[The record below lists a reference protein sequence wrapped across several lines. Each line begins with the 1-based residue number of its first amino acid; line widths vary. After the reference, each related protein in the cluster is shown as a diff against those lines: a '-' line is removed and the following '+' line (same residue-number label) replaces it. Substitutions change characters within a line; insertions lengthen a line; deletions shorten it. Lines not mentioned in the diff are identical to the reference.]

1 MRTLHQGHH
10 GLSEKPFRYALYG
23 ITAFGLGGLVVFQ
36 FFVLLQYE
44 LPVVQTTAAFLE
56 ISQVLYGVVIEFV
69 VLRVKKVR
77 GKNLIKS

>member
-10 GLSEKPFRYALYG
+10 GLSEKPFGYALYG
-23 ITAFGLGGLVVFQ
+23 ITAFGLGVLVVFQ
-36 FFVLLQYE
+36 FFVLLLYE
-44 LPVVQTTAAFLE
+44 LPVVQAAAAFLE
-56 ISQVLYGVVIEFV
+56 ISQVLHGVVIEFV